1 MCGDCLASFCYLY
14 QWINVKVCSEKD
26 APVWVVCIDRYTVKS
41 KDHGLVQIKEMK
53 QKFEKVSND
62 EEELVEFEN
71 TFGCEVREFQVWEK
85 NEALI
90 LL

>member
-1 MCGDCLASFCYLY
+1 
-14 QWINVKVCSEKD
+14 
-26 APVWVVCIDRYTVKS
+26 
-41 KDHGLVQIKEMK
+41 MK

-71 TFGCEVREFQVWEK
+71 TFGCDVREFQVWEK